1 MESCALA
8 QLDNP
13 SGSAVRWLEALGEIG
28 LDTALRIHLG
38 EAVRHSTPKSRL
50 RESIGIASGIEVVRR
65 RSMSQA
71 EFCRTALFR
80 LCSGHAD
87 EELVGCDKCQTGGN
101 AEMNEV
107 AARDFPKRNQILDSL
122 EPEIK
127 FVHFVLPWRVR
138 TAFMLCLGCYINRP
152 ILNSY
157 WKSPCLHA
165 GGGKRLS
172 GLDIEF
178 PAVPGASDD
187 FIIAVIDEFCSADGC
202 RGSALRSLAQR
213 SPAMRAN
220 VKQCIKAIAYSKH
233 AYGQLADLGDFGPSG
248 LDLLRATDKG
258 FLSHC

>member
-1 MESCALA
+1 MESRSFA
-8 QLDNP
+8 QLEDP
-13 SGSAVRWLEALGEIG
+13 GRGAVRRFEALGKIG
-28 LDTALRIHLG
+28 LYIAFRIHLG
-38 EAVRHSTPKSRL
+38 EAVRHSAPKCRL
-50 RESIGIASGIEVVRR
+50 GESIGIAAGIEVVRR

-71 EFCRTALFR
+71 EFCRTTLFR

-172 GLDIEF
+172 GLDVEF

-187 FIIAVIDEFCSADGC
+187 FIIAVINEFCSADGR
-202 RGSALRSLAQR
+202 RGS
-213 SPAMRAN
+213 
-220 VKQCIKAIAYSKH
+220 
-233 AYGQLADLGDFGPSG
+233 
-248 LDLLRATDKG
+248 
-258 FLSHC
+258 